1 MQTKDIEAL
10 DKRGSRVVLLSPF
23 IIIAVNVI
31 VALVFGKLIGKWAF
45 APVILI
51 EWILF
56 AFFINRYGGVDKYQR
71 WLGKPKGSWGWLILC
86 IVIGLSTL
94 PIFIQHFRLLDHW
107 TLILPW
113 LLIALINP
121 FMEEFYWRGLLLDH
135 TQHWKRWVAV
145 IVTALLFAL
154 NHYVF
159 AINADLFKG
168 LPVFISTLVMGIIW
182 ALVYVKTKS
191 LRWTILS
198 HFLVDFL
205 NLSVPSFLDLYK
217 AGW

>member
-1 MQTKDIEAL
+1 MHHEDQVVQKHKETRI
-10 DKRGSRVVLLSPF
+10 VLLSPF
-23 IIIAVNVI
+23 IIIGVNI
-31 VALVFGKLIGKWAF
+31 LVAFVFGKLIGKWAF

-56 AFFINRYGGVDKYQR
+56 AFFIHKYGGSSKYQR
-71 WLGKPKGSWGWLILC
+71 WLGKPKGSWGWLLLC

-94 PIFIQHFRLLDHW
+94 PIFLQHFRLLNSIS
-107 TLILPW
+107 LILPW
-113 LLIALINP
+113 ILIWLINP

-135 TQHWKRWVAV
+135 TQHWKKWIAV
-145 IVTALLFAL
+145 LATALLFAV

-168 LPVFISTLVMGIIW
+168 LPVFLSTLVMGLVW
-182 ALVYVKTKS
+182 TLVYLKTKS
-191 LRWTILS
+191 LRWTILA